1 MSFDPSIPPL
11 TWRRVGRF
19 AVWSDGTR
27 LPIISGGDGED
38 TLTELLA
45 RAANVTEQSDEEL
58 AQLDADITAAATAL
72 AEGGNVTDEQL
83 EQLEAAG
90 AAVQTIRAE
99 QESRDAAAAERAER
113 AAAALAL
120 VRGDTDEEDDG
131 EATDEEETPP
141 AEDEAP
147 PVVDAEEETPEPA
160 PVPEPIAA
168 AARRRPL
175 TRVAARR
182 PAAAA
187 PRATTPSNPFG
198 NTVITA
204 SANAPGITSGS
215 RITSYEELAQGFINA
230 INASKGYRGP
240 QKELPIFTI
249 GRGVEDFPETQRW
262 SESLQEFTNRVERA
276 QRSIRAAGGL
286 QTALSNGMTA
296 AGGICAPTDVRR
308 DLPGVVATADR
319 PFRDNYFTQFGVEGT
334 GGGIRTLPGPVI
346 EDLNGASSWWTN
358 DDDISA
364 LDGSPTKECLVVTCP
379 DDETETIVEAAVTC
393 LKYGNFRARYFPQQI
408 ARWMELMEAAH
419 ARLAEQRLET
429 AVNTAKTSQPDVAQT
444 LGTAR
449 DLLTTLDRISA
460 IWDYRHRRP
469 NGANLAIALPRWLRN
484 MIRTD
489 NTRQLPV
496 GGMVESLRGLT
507 DAEIDSLIRARGFEP
522 TWLLDGES
530 GQGFNQQ
537 GVAGTLQ
544 GWPNVVRAYV
554 NQPGDWLH
562 LSGGT
567 LTLGIMRDTL
577 TTSTNDVQFFAET
590 DEAPHFHG
598 IESWVV
604 DMSLCSDG
612 SVSATVDIAPCSTGS

>member
-1 MSFDPSIPPL
+1 MD
-11 TWRRVGRF
+11 
-19 AVWSDGTR
+19 
-27 LPIISGGDGED
+27 
-38 TLTELLA
+38 ELLAALNEALA
-45 RAANVTEQSDEEL
+45 RAAAGLTELTPEEL
-58 AQLDADITAAATAL
+58 DALDAEITAAATAL
-72 AEGGNVTDEQL
+72 AESGDITDDALAAL
-83 EQLEAAG
+83 ESAG
-90 AAVQTIRAE
+90 TSVQTIRAE
-99 QESRDAAAAERAER
+99 QVARTEAATERAER

-120 VRGDTDEEDDG
+120 VRGDDAEDETDG
-131 EATDEEETPP
+131 EPEDETETP
-141 AEDEAP
+141 AEDETP
-147 PVVDAEEETPEPA
+147 PVVEAETPAEPETPA
-160 PVPEPIAA
+160 EQPVAVAA
-168 AARRRPL
+168 SRRPL

-187 PRATTPSNPFG
+187 PRSTTPSNPFG

-215 RITSYEELAQGFINA
+215 RITTYEELARGFINA

-240 QKELPIFTI
+240 QAKIPIFTI
-249 GRGVEDFPETQRW
+249 GRGVEDYPEAQRW
-262 SESLQEFTNRVERA
+262 SSDLGENTQRVERA
-276 QRSIRAAGGL
+276 QQAIRAAGGL
-286 QTALSNGMTA
+286 QSALTA

-319 PFRDNYFTQFGVEGT
+319 PFRDGYFTQFGVEGT

-379 DDETETIVEAAVTC
+379 DDETETIVEAAVMC
-393 LKYGNFRARYFPQQI
+393 LRYGNFRAKYFPQQI

-419 ARLAEQRLET
+419 ARLAEQRLLA

-496 GGMVESLRGLT
+496 GGMVESLQGLT
-507 DAEIDSLIRARGFEP
+507 DAQIDQLIRARGFEP

-544 GWPNVVRAYV
+544 GWPAVTKAYV

-562 LSGGT
+562 LGGGT
-567 LTLGIMRDTL
+567 LTLGVMRDTV

-612 SVSATVDIAPCSTGS
+612 SVSSTVDIAPCATGS

>member
-1 MSFDPSIPPL
+1 MSFDPSITPL

-45 RAANVTEQSDEEL
+45 RAGDVTEQSDEEL

-83 EQLEAAG
+83 AQLEAAG

-120 VRGDTDEEDDG
+120 VRGDDG
-131 EATDEEETPP
+131 EEPEGEPEAEVEVEEEVETPP
-141 AEDEAP
+141 
-147 PVVDAEEETPEPA
+147 VVEGEVETPEPA

-187 PRATTPSNPFG
+187 PRATTHSNPFG

-204 SANAPGITSGS
+204 SANAPGITEGR

-230 INASKGYRGP
+230 INASRGYRGP
-240 QKELPIFTI
+240 RAEIPIFSI
-249 GRGVEDFPETQRW
+249 SRGIENLPEWQTW
-262 SESLQEFTNRVERA
+262 GDSIQENTARVERT
-276 QRSIRAAGGL
+276 QRAIRAAGGL
-286 QTALSNGMTA
+286 QAALSNGLTA

-308 DLPGVVATADR
+308 DLPGVVATSER
-319 PFRDNYFTQFGVEGT
+319 PFRDGFFTQFGVNGT

-358 DDDISA
+358 DDDIDA
-364 LDGSPTKECLVVTCP
+364 LEGTPTKPCLVVTCP
-379 DDETETIVEAAVTC
+379 DDETETIVEAAVMC
-393 LKYGNFRARYFPQQI
+393 LRYGNFRANYFPQQI

-419 ARLAEQRLET
+419 ARLAEQRLLA

-444 LGTAR
+444 LGASR
-449 DLLTTLDRISA
+449 DLLTGLERITA
-460 IWDYRHRRP
+460 VWDYRHRRP
-469 NGANLAIALPRWLRN
+469 NGAMLSIALPRWVRGL
-484 MIRTD
+484 IRAD
-489 NTRQLPV
+489 IARQLPT
-496 GGMVESLRGLT
+496 GSFMDTLMGPS
-507 DAEIDSLIRARGFEP
+507 DAQIDQLIRSRGFEP

-544 GWPNVVRAYV
+544 GWPLTTRTYV
-554 NQPGDWLH
+554 AQPGDWLH
-562 LSGGT
+562 LGGAT
-567 LTLGIMRDTL
+567 LNLGIMRDT
-577 TTSTNDVQFFAET
+577 TTTTTNDVQFFAET

-604 DMSLCSDG
+604 DFTLCPDG
-612 SVSATVDIAPCSTGS
+612 STSATVDIAPCSTGS